1 MHEKVVQVDGVG
13 RVSFPDSMGDDA
25 IASVIKQQHPD
36 LKPLGEQPR
45 SFGGVASTM
54 YDQASRAVGTAAS
67 DLGSIPGGLYNTI
80 RHPIDTATNAFKATS
95 DAVGRTREAFGKGN
109 YGEAAKSAL
118 GAVPVMGPAA
128 ETVARDA
135 TEGRIP
141 EAVGHIGAAY
151 LASKVP
157 TLVRKAPAMADAA
170 MERVPQGFGINP
182 DVRAG
187 AAKMAAGAAA
197 AEVLPG
203 PLKWPAR
210 SMGIYS
216 GARQMGRGILKPD
229 AAAQEAVGE
238 LPTFTP
244 PPNPQSAL
252 LDKIAQGFGYKTFD
266 AAPDAAKATMQ
277 GVASNM
283 EKKPTPP
290 TPRPTPITPTPL
302 SRDRQIAAPARVFT
316 PDPPADTSGP
326 IPGRSPTILQQEPK
340 QPTII
345 PPSRQLGAGPRVIQ
359 MPAAADTSGPIPF
372 TPPESWSAK
381 PASPQIMAPKPSSPT
396 ISVPA
401 AGAADVV
408 ERVEHPPF
416 AADRPFPASQK
427 IREQSPAPTTP
438 ERADYEARVQRLK
451 GAFPH
456 ETDQQIRARA
466 DRAVIDKK
474 LNAAGL
480 KKQDFQSMGGN

>member
-1 MHEKVVQVDGVG
+1 MAKYHVETTGGTYEVETEESPAPGV
-13 RVSFPDSMGDDA
+13 
-25 IASVIKQQHPD
+25 I
-36 LKPLGEQPR
+36 
-45 SFGGVASTM
+45 STM
-54 YDQASRAVGTAAS
+54 AAQASRAVGTAAS
-67 DLGSIPGGLYNTI
+67 DIASIPGAAYGAI

-118 GAVPVMGPAA
+118 GAVPVVGPAA
-128 ETVARDA
+128 ETIARDA

-151 LASKVP
+151 LASKAP
-157 TLVRKAPAMADAA
+157 GLVRKAPAMADAA

-187 AAKMAAGAAA
+187 ATKMAAGAAA

-238 LPTFTP
+238 LPTIKP
-244 PPNPQSAL
+244 P
-252 LDKIAQGFGYKTFD
+252 
-266 AAPDAAKATMQ
+266 
-277 GVASNM
+277 VAETSGM
-283 EKKPTPP
+283 VK
-290 TPRPTPITPTPL
+290 
-302 SRDRQIAAPARVFT
+302 
-316 PDPPADTSGP
+316 PPAVFGD
-326 IPGRSPTILQQEPK
+326 
-340 QPTII
+340 
-345 PPSRQLGAGPRVIQ
+345 
-359 MPAAADTSGPIPF
+359 
-372 TPPESWSAK
+372 PEGFAK
-381 PASPQIMAPKPSSPT
+381 LPQNVQDAIMRGESPASAAPKPSVPYTPRTMESYGVTPTIGTPRPSAPT

-416 AADRPFPASQK
+416 AKDRPFPTSQK
-427 IREQSPAPTTP
+427 IREQTPAPTTP
-438 ERADYEARVQRLK
+438 DRADYEARVQRLK

-466 DRAVIDKK
+466 DRAIIDKK

-480 KKQDFQSMGGN
+480 RKQDFQSLGGN